1 MLALLFGVFV
11 ARVELENGEEPPF
24 KLAKDLLKSPT
35 FQAVVLGESLYGS
48 GTHPAFTPRQMVA
61 GEHAKSPC
69 VTGNLTNAESGK
81 NSKFCKCGSIV
92 LIAFMKY
99 FSVVLMEVES

>member
-1 MLALLFGVFV
+1 MLTLLFGVFV
-11 ARVELENGEEPPF
+11 VTVELEEQESDASTMPPF
-24 KLAKDLLKSPT
+24 KVANDLLKSPT
-35 FQAVVLGESLYGS
+35 FQAVVLGDSLYGS

-81 NSKFCKCGSIV
+81 NSKFCK
-92 LIAFMKY
+92 
-99 FSVVLMEVES
+99 